1 VLDIARSKIAQ
12 ENYRR
17 LGAVGRLN
25 MAKTDPAKLAAE
37 IEARQAGRMKN
48 YWDDMRAPPTPTPAE
63 MERLFQR
70 AVARQARLARGYTI
84 GHDPEQPDDDHGA
97 VRGKVSLAE
106 ADGVAG
112 DDTEPDAE
120 AADAED
126 ALTARL
132 LELEAVFRDVL
143 RPDEQVV
150 MRLKM
155 AGENVSWADIARMVR
170 LKNRFEAERIYKRSL
185 KKLRVRLLGKSKA

>member
-1 VLDIARSKIAQ
+1 VPV
-12 ENYRR
+12 E
-17 LGAVGRLN
+17 
-25 MAKTDPAKLAAE
+25 
-37 IEARQAGRMKN
+37 
-48 YWDDMRAPPTPTPAE
+48 
-63 MERLFQR
+63 
-70 AVARQARLARGYTI
+70 
-84 GHDPEQPDDDHGA
+84 
-97 VRGKVSLAE
+97 
-106 ADGVAG
+106 
-112 DDTEPDAE
+112 EPSTASDAE